1 MTMTRYLNRTSMLRL
16 RSFAVSMLLV
26 STLTACI
33 DDGTARHALALHV
46 PKADAL
52 ANTTR
57 SSTAPNTT
65 NWPATNWVASFGD
78 PQLVALVDETCANS
92 PDIDIANARIASA
105 QAQLDTFGTTTGLGG
120 TVTANAL
127 KARMPRID
135 GAANVNYAGTTIPI
149 DLFSDPWTSP
159 SSIIGAAHYDLD
171 LWGRNRA
178 ITRSLVAERDATRVD
193 AQQARLSLVTTLV
206 TLYGQFDADYAA
218 RDLVVQKQQDEQRRD
233 AILQNRMKRGLDTG
247 YDVQTARARQTDLA
261 LQLQQA
267 DDAITQIRL
276 QIGVLTGN
284 GPERGLKL
292 ARPTLAASSAT
303 ALSLPANL
311 PLDLLGRRP
320 DIVAARLRVAAAE
333 GRIDAAR
340 ARFYPNIDLIGA
352 AGFSSLNIGSLLS
365 SSSALFAIG
374 PALSLPIFERPQLR
388 AQLHGEQANA
398 DAMIGLYNKT
408 LDTALGEVARSI
420 TSVRSADAQIALQEQ
435 TVAARSRVAW
445 IADERHKR
453 GLLPEE
459 QVLSA
464 RLALADEQLRLVTL
478 RAQRRDA
485 KIALIRAL
493 GGGFDYDIK
502 ENHGHA

>member
-1 MTMTRYLNRTSMLRL
+1 MRTWLLRL
-16 RSFAVSMLLV
+16 RPIAVSMLLV
-26 STLTACI
+26 PMLVACI
-33 DDGTARHALALHV
+33 DDGTARHAVALHV

-52 ANTTR
+52 ANSTRTTHTDA
-57 SSTAPNTT
+57 SSNATT
-65 NWPATNWVASFGD
+65 NDWPTTNWVASFGD

-92 PDIDIANARIASA
+92 PDIDIANARIAAA
-105 QAQLDTFGTTTGLGG
+105 QAQLETFGAASGLGG
-120 TVTANAL
+120 TVAANAL
-127 KARMPRID
+127 KARLPRVD

-149 DLFSDPWTSP
+149 DLFSDPWVSP
-159 SSIIGAAHYDLD
+159 ASVIGAAHYDLD

-178 ITRSLVAERDATRVD
+178 ITRSLVAERDAARVD
-193 AQQARLSLVTTLV
+193 AQQARLALVTTLV
-206 TLYGQFDADYAA
+206 TLYGQLDADYAS

-233 AILQNRMKRGLDTG
+233 AILQNRMTRGLDTG
-247 YDVQTARARQTDLA
+247 YDAQTARARQADLA

-267 DDAITQIRL
+267 DDTITQVRL

-292 ARPTLAASSAT
+292 TRPAFAASGAT
-303 ALSLPANL
+303 ALPLPANL

-352 AGFSSLNIGSLLS
+352 AGFSSLNIGSLFS

-388 AQLHGEQANA
+388 AQLHGDQANA

-420 TSVRSADAQIALQEQ
+420 ATVRSADAQITLQEQ
-435 TVAARSRVAW
+435 AVAARTRVAW

-464 RLALADEQLRLVTL
+464 RLALADEQLRLVSL
-478 RAQRRDA
+478 HAQRRDA